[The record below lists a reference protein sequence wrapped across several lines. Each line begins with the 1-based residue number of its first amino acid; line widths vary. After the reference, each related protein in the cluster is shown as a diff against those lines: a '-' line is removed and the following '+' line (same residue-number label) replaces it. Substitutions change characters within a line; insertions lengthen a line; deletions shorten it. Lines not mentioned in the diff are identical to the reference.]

1 MKTVKLQPHFDRI
14 NDNFCLTIK
23 KGSKEESHFRDNADD
38 IEKLAIKKT
47 GVEISYNYQNDI
59 WDIPVENQYDF

>member
-23 KGSKEESHFRDNADD
+23 RGSKEESHFRDNADD
-38 IEKLAIKKT
+38 IEKLAIKKNWSRN
-47 GVEISYNYQNDI
+47 IL
-59 WDIPVENQYDF
+59 